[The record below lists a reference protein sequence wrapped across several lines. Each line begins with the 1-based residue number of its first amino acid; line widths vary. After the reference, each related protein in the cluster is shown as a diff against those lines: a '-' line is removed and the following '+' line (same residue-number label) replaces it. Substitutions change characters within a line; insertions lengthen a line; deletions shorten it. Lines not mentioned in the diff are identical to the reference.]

1 MASMPNGELR
11 YRRGEIW
18 WVNLDPTVGSE
29 TAKKRPCVI
38 LQNDVGNAR
47 SGTTTIAP
55 LLKGAKAYPF
65 VVSVEATAEN
75 GLDETRGIHL
85 EQMRVVDSRRIVDP
99 WSTVGNCK
107 LGALEDKYWSE
118 IEKAVCIVL
127 GFNAVFE
134 P

>member
-1 MASMPNGELR
+1 MPRGDLR

-18 WVNLDPTVGSE
+18 WVNLDPIVGSE

-47 SGTTTIAP
+47 SDTTMVAP

-65 VVSVEATAEN
+65 LVSIEATVEN
-75 GLDETRGIHL
+75 GLAETRGIHL
-85 EQMRVVDSRRIVDP
+85 EQMRVVDNRRIDDR
-99 WSTVGNCK
+99 
-107 LGALEDKYWSE
+107 LGILEERYWSE

-134 P
+134 L

>member
-1 MASMPNGELR
+1 MESMPNGDLR

-47 SGTTTIAP
+47 SDTTMVAP

-65 VVSVEATAEN
+65 VVSVEVTAEN

-85 EQMRVVDSRRIVDP
+85 EQMRVVDNRRID
-99 WSTVGNCK
+99 CK
-107 LGALEDKYWSE
+107 LGTLEDKYWSE

>member
-1 MASMPNGELR
+1 MGLMPSGDLR

-47 SGTTTIAP
+47 SDTTMVAP
-55 LLKGAKAYPF
+55 LLKGSKAYPF
-65 VVSVEATAEN
+65 VVSIEVTAEN

-85 EQMRVVDSRRIVDP
+85 EQMRVVDSRRID
-99 WSTVGNCK
+99 CK
-107 LGALEDKYWSE
+107 LGTLENKYWSE

-127 GFNAVFE
+127 GFDAVFE

>member
-1 MASMPNGELR
+1 MPNGDLR

-47 SGTTTIAP
+47 SDTTMVAP
-55 LLKGAKAYPF
+55 LLKGSKAYPF

-75 GLDETRGIHL
+75 GLEGFTSNKCGLWTIGESL
-85 EQMRVVDSRRIVDP
+85 
-99 WSTVGNCK
+99 T
-107 LGALEDKYWSE
+107 LGL
-118 IEKAVCIVL
+118 
-127 GFNAVFE
+127 

>member
-1 MASMPNGELR
+1 MPNGDLR

-47 SGTTTIAP
+47 SDTTMVAP
-55 LLKGAKAYPF
+55 LLKGSKAYPF

-85 EQMRVVDSRRIVDP
+85 EQMRVVDSRRIDR
-99 WSTVGNCK
+99 K
-107 LGALEDKYWSE
+107 LGILEDKYWSE

>member
-1 MASMPNGELR
+1 MPNGDLR

-47 SGTTTIAP
+47 SETTMVAP

-65 VVSVEATAEN
+65 VVSVEVTAEN

-85 EQMRVVDSRRIVDP
+85 EQMRVIDCQRIDRQ
-99 WSTVGNCK
+99 
-107 LGALEDKYWSE
+107 LGTLEDKYWNE
-118 IEKAVCIVL
+118 IQQAVSIVL
-127 GFNAVFE
+127 GFNPVFE
-134 P
+134 